1 MWEEAN
7 VMGDRLTLDQ
17 MLKSPEIF
25 YGERF
30 CLSRRRLLLVL
41 SAQCWGLP
49 ASVTLAPACS

>member
-17 MLKSPEIF
+17 MLKSPEVF

-30 CLSRRRLLLVL
+30 CLSRRLLHML
-41 SAQCWGLP
+41 SAQCGGLP